1 MRGCRPSGS
10 EGQGR
15 GPGLTKGN
23 RRWRGV
29 YRRSI
34 YAVYLQMWLRE
45 SSDTTSC
52 SATGK
57 PLVLGP
63 CVLGYLC
70 RGLLGYLCR
79 GLLGYLCRG
88 LFSERG
94 CLLPP
99 SEGTAGAKLRPVYYT
114 AAATIIFGRYG
125 FLPTTKAASRRKGR
139 PYLGFLHPYPRFLSS
154 LGRRKAI

>member
-1 MRGCRPSGS
+1 VRGCRLSGS
-10 EGQGR
+10 EGKGR
-15 GPGLTKGN
+15 CAPGLPKGN

-45 SSDTTSC
+45 SSATRC
-52 SATGK
+52 CGATGR
-57 PLVLGP
+57 PLVVGP

-70 RGLLGYLCR
+70 RGLFL
-79 GLLGYLCRG
+79 
-88 LFSERG
+88 ERG

-99 SEGTAGAKLRPVYYT
+99 SEDTAGAKLRPVYYA

-125 FLPTTKAASRRKGR
+125 FLPTAKAASRRKGQ
-139 PYLGFLHPYPRFLSS
+139 PYLGFVQPYPRFLSS
-154 LGRRKAI
+154 LGSRKAI